1 MVYKNIGKHHS
12 EIVTQYI
19 YHELSLLFGNL
30 AFIINKTVSKFERN
44 ADKKQINLFL
54 KSWLCLK
61 NFSKVDCYKNEMKK
75 DNTVFEMESS
85 TYFF

>member
-12 EIVTQYI
+12 EIVTKYI

-44 ADKKQINLFL
+44 ADKKQINLF
-54 KSWLCLK
+54 
-61 NFSKVDCYKNEMKK
+61 
-75 DNTVFEMESS
+75 
-85 TYFF
+85 

>member
-30 AFIINKTVSKFERN
+30 VFIINKTVSKFERN
-44 ADKKQINLFL
+44 ADKKQINLF
-54 KSWLCLK
+54 
-61 NFSKVDCYKNEMKK
+61 
-75 DNTVFEMESS
+75 
-85 TYFF
+85 